1 VKLWGIGLLQ
11 RGKQLRLLQDRSNL
25 RELVIT
31 NQPNQLYSAVENATG
46 LTTTHGRANR
56 RRDISYVRCKHDVNK
71 LLVR

>member
-1 VKLWGIGLLQ
+1 MKLWGIGLLQ

-56 RRDISYVRCKHDVNK
+56 GRDISYVRCKHDVNK